1 MKGKIIILN
10 GASSTGKTTLA
21 YTLQA
26 KLDEIYYRL
35 SLDDF
40 MKMVDGQKM
49 HDDFFIRLSEILT
62 TMHHT
67 IRLFSDR
74 GLNVIVDHVLLE
86 TPEERFSTPE
96 IVTLLNDYPVMFVRV
111 DCNFPELER
120 REQERGDRQIGQL
133 KWQLEHMHSYD
144 MYDLRVNTFKQD
156 IDECV
161 RQIEDLLC
169 QQDKWCAFKALYKHF
184 TL

>member
-1 MKGKIIILN
+1 MKGKIIVLN

-21 YTLQA
+21 YELQT
-26 KLDEIYYRL
+26 KLGEIYYRL

-40 MKMVDGQKM
+40 MKMVDRQKM
-49 HDDFFIRLSEILT
+49 HDDFFIRLGEIIT
-62 TMHHT
+62 TMHHV
-67 IRLFSDR
+67 IKLFSDR

-86 TPEERFSTPE
+86 TPEEKFSTPE

-111 DCNFPELER
+111 DCDLPELER
-120 REQERGDRQIGQL
+120 RERERGDRQIGQS
-133 KWQLEHMHSYD
+133 KWQVEHMHSYD
-144 MYDLRVNTFKQD
+144 MYDLRINTFKQD

-161 RQIEDLLC
+161 QQIKNLLGRP
-169 QQDKWCAFKALYKHF
+169 DKWCAFNTLYKHF